1 MYTGDARLR
10 EDQERMVGLTA
21 GLCYLN
27 AHRTPLVRT
36 FVLVGV
42 VAVPFVTVRVQLP
55 DAGVF
60 GLWLLVNNGVNG
72 HRVPTDTGVEELR
85 PPAGPESYFSGD
97 IDGFAGGN
105 PVGVPSE
112 SGRVASR
119 STVKWLL
126 HIGFGRRAE
135 LGVGVVQGRLGGTGA
150 KQFPSHLPAF
160 DSTW

>member
-1 MYTGDARLR
+1 MLG
-10 EDQERMVGLTA
+10 
-21 GLCYLN
+21 
-27 AHRTPLVRT
+27 
-36 FVLVGV
+36 F
-42 VAVPFVTVRVQLP
+42 
-55 DAGVF
+55 F
-60 GLWLLVNNGVNG
+60 GLWLLVNDGVNG

-97 IDGFAGGN
+97 IDGFAGGK

-135 LGVGVVQGRLGGTGA
+135 LGVGVVQGKLERYRA
-150 KQFPSHLPAF
+150 QAFPESFACN
-160 DSTW
+160 